1 MFSSLIKNLSI
12 LKKFLFINLLIFIF
26 IGTFTI
32 IYLNYVQPN
41 LIKKKT
47 SLQIEVI
54 NNTISN
60 LNRLDIAF
68 KKDEV
73 KKFLLSTRFLF
84 QNLDRVIFFNES
96 FEILADTDTLDLDP
110 RSFSSRIEIVEFD
123 LQNNEDKEKS
133 SDELID
139 SKKKSQFKDTLQEY
153 SISDDYGKPVTFTI
167 ETYNKFKLST
177 IKNVLLNDQNVGYI
191 LISQNANDVKTAINE
206 RKTFVIRTAILIAI
220 VIFIFSLV
228 LNRYFLKP
236 IKNLVNYTENIK
248 DKSKKKIDIKTAINE
263 RKTFVIRTA
272 ILIAVVI
279 FIFSLVLNRYFLK
292 PIKNLVNYTENI
304 KEKSKKKIDIK
315 SLIERNDEL
324 GTLSLSLD
332 EMTNELQKRVNTAE
346 NFSTDLVHEI
356 RNPLASLKSASE
368 ILEVTNDN
376 IEKEK
381 LTKILTHDVER
392 IERLIT
398 DYSQML
404 KDEVAITKESM
415 KILDLKKIADSVVDD
430 FNAIYNTKRGINIDL
445 QFKNSGEKFNIKG
458 IENRIEQVLAN
469 LLENS
474 ISFSKDNQKII
485 VKLSQKKDGKISLS
499 VIDEGIGFKEKNTDK
514 IFRRFYSNRPDKF
527 GEHSGL
533 GLNIVKNL
541 VDLHGGQ
548 VIASNNVSK
557 KGAKVEIIF
566 PKFN

>member
-26 IGTFTI
+26 IGTLTI

-54 NNTISN
+54 NNTINN
-60 LNRLDIAF
+60 LNRLNIEF
-68 KKDEV
+68 EKNEV

-123 LQNNEDKEKS
+123 LQNNQDKEKS
-133 SDELID
+133 TDELIN
-139 SKKKSQFKDTLQEY
+139 SEKKSEFEETLKEY
-153 SISDDYGKPVTFTI
+153 STSDDYGKPVTFTN

-177 IKNVLLNDQNVGYI
+177 IKNVLIDDENVGYI
-191 LISQNANDVKTAINE
+191 LISQNANDV
-206 RKTFVIRTAILIAI
+206 
-220 VIFIFSLV
+220 
-228 LNRYFLKP
+228 
-236 IKNLVNYTENIK
+236 
-248 DKSKKKIDIKTAINE
+248 KTAINE

-315 SLIERNDEL
+315 SLIKRNDEL

-368 ILEVTNDN
+368 LLEVTNSN
-376 IEKEK
+376 PEKEK

-404 KDEVAITKESM
+404 KDEVAITRESM

-474 ISFSKDNQKII
+474 ISFSKDNQNIV

-514 IFRRFYSNRPDKF
+514 IFKRFYSNRPDKF

-548 VIASNNVSK
+548 VIASNNVNK

-566 PKFN
+566 PKLN